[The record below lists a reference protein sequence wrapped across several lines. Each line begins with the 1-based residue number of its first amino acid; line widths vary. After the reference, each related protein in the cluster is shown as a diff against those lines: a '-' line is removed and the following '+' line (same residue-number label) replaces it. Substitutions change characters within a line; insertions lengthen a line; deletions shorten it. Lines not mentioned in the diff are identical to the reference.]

1 MCTDPPVRFPA
12 EACSRP
18 SQDETRPQ
26 LRASVRLFRR
36 DGQALLLVTETGDW
50 SVVSPVGAEV
60 ADLCDGRWTAAEIA
74 GRLCQ
79 RHGIGLDRATQ
90 DVRAYLHQLGEGGF
104 LAGVEAP
111 PVPAAPTDVR
121 GEMAIHLTSRCNLD
135 CLHCYAEAGRCR
147 TEELPVGDVLE
158 ALEALRGR
166 ASHFVFSGGE
176 PLVYGAWREVIG
188 AAVGLAPVKLITNG
202 TLLTEADAAWL
213 AERRIR
219 IQVSVDGATPE
230 AHDRLRGTGS
240 FEAALR
246 AVRALVAAGHGPS
259 TTLGCVLHH
268 RNVSE
273 VMALV
278 DLAGE
283 LGVGGLHF
291 MPVNRHGR
299 AALHWP
305 ALSPE
310 TGALLEAYR
319 RLSAA
324 RLQLRGTLAITGCVG
339 DFVERSLRADAGPRC
354 PVGRNLMIESTG
366 ALYPCILLT
375 TPEHR
380 LGRLGETDLGALWS
394 AGALQAT
401 ARSCHERH
409 ATVAECAACDWRAL
423 CRGACPGAV
432 LWQRG
437 HLAATDGLCDLR
449 RELYPDVIFALAG
462 AASASGSDTCH

>member
-1 MCTDPPVRFPA
+1 MRSDLTMTPPADTPPLPPRDDARPRL
-12 EACSRP
+12 RP
-18 SQDETRPQ
+18 SAR
-26 LRASVRLFRR
+26 VFRR
-36 DGQALLLVTETGDW
+36 DRQALLLIPETGDW
-50 SVVSPVGAEV
+50 SIVSPVGAEV
-60 ADLCDGRWTAAEIA
+60 AGLCDGRRTVAEIA
-74 GRLCQ
+74 RDLCD
-79 RHGIGLDRATQ
+79 RYGIGMDQATQ
-90 DVRAYLHQLGEGGF
+90 DVRAYRHQLGEGGF
-104 LAGVEAP
+104 LVGVEPPPARPAP
-111 PVPAAPTDVR
+111 ADVR
-121 GEMAIHLTSRCNLD
+121 GEMAFHLTSRCNLD
-135 CLHCYAEAGRCR
+135 CLHCYAEAGPSRA
-147 TEELPVGDVLE
+147 EELPRGDVLE
-158 ALEALRGR
+158 ALAALRR
-166 ASHFVFSGGE
+166 HASHFVFSGGE
-176 PLVYGAWREVIG
+176 PLLYGAWREVIG
-188 AAVGLAPVKLITNG
+188 AASRLAPTKLITNG

-219 IQVSVDGATPE
+219 VQVSVDGATPE

-246 AVRALVAAGHGPS
+246 AVRALAAAGHGPS
-259 TTLGCVLHH
+259 TTLGCVLH
-268 RNVSE
+268 RGNVSE
-273 VMALV
+273 VMALL
-278 DLAGE
+278 DLARD
-283 LGVGGLHF
+283 LGVGAMHF

-299 AALHWP
+299 AALHWQ

-324 RLQLRGTLAITGCVG
+324 RLQLRGTLAITGCIG
-339 DFVERSLRADAGPRC
+339 DFVERSLRPDTGPRC

-375 TPEHR
+375 TSEHR

-394 AGALQAT
+394 SPVLRAA

-409 ATVAECAACDWRAL
+409 VTVAECAACDWRAL

-432 LWQRG
+432 LWQTG

-462 AASASGSDTCH
+462 AARASGSDTCH